1 MHSLQTSAV
10 KVVVTPIKITE
21 DSARNNKAL
30 LALPIFAQAEV
41 NKFFK
46 DFKENGKPMELFSVE
61 EENEFNNNKKNKG
74 ATFSKGTVTG
84 DLFPNELN
92 NNKKNK
98 GTVFSKTAN
107 LGDLFPKKIFVVHLE
122 PLNAQIPK
130 KFNQHCGIIIPVVR
144 GSWAFVKAFSNMSGF
159 SVSPNDYPEAD
170 PALAKLSIP
179 GLVEKSY
186 KLYSDMV
193 SMATTSKKLDM
204 DLMTDESWEQNLN
217 TAVKEIIESRY
228 KNLDPNLVATYCI

>member
-1 MHSLQTSAV
+1 MHPLQTNAV

-61 EENEFNNNKKNKG
+61 EENEY
-74 ATFSKGTVTG
+74 
-84 DLFPNELN
+84 N

-159 SVSPNDYPEAD
+159 SVAPNDYPEAD
-170 PALAKLSIP
+170 PTLAKLSIP